1 MSGDMSMGA
10 CRWRRA
16 GQGPLTRAGASSR
29 GSAAARSPSCVKIEN
44 VASMAWGG
52 ETLISTQFQLQLRE
66 AALEL
71 RDARAKRR
79 DLGLALVVALGVFG
93 LLASAALD
101 EVELSL
107 AAAAEAVVFEHH
119 RLEAGPR
126 GRGPAARRV
135 VATSRGRCA
144 AATPSTRSRT
154 TSSRRTPSRASTT
167 GGR

>member
-1 MSGDMSMGA
+1 MSGDMSMGRVVGVA
-10 CRWRRA
+10 RGR
-16 GQGPLTRAGASSR
+16 GPLTRAGASSR

-93 LLASAALD
+93 LLASPALD

-107 AAAAEAVVFEHH
+107 ATAACVEFNQLV
-119 RLEAGPR
+119 RLRRWRGAPEICFPRRPLRKLSCSNTMGARPARAGAAPLR
-126 GRGPAARRV
+126 GVDETLRK
-135 VATSRGRCA
+135 S
-144 AATPSTRSRT
+144 
-154 TSSRRTPSRASTT
+154 
-167 GGR
+167 